1 MNQTRTF
8 PEYDGGDRAGA
19 RRMRRAW
26 RFAVV
31 GGVFF
36 AVTLWFLDVY
46 WGQDL
51 AERQYVMALTLPD
64 ESARPILRQVAKR
77 DAENREFPTPKYV
90 AALAE
95 REEADLVL
103 PTYEKAYKLDPSNAE
118 LAIRYGC
125 RLYHEGRYVE
135 ARERFRE
142 AGIQTANNAL
152 PRYLEAA
159 ALAALNPEE
168 DGLGEALALVAKTN
182 SAGDPVLFPQPLWA
196 DALPTGG
203 LRHTDRAR
211 RIVDE
216 CCAPLYTLADTVVG
230 QARSHIAL
238 NQVQYWD
245 SWLDTLGEMGESLA
259 NARPHG
265 ALPAIAGIRIQRD
278 AIQQREDISALGAA
292 APDPRLVERRADLR
306 NAAYQLAQF
315 EQRRDPSI
323 ALLRRRFKR
332 PLVLI
337 AQTLAAVALAY
348 LLAYILTHLLR
359 ARRVGWALPHSRL
372 GIAALVVAP
381 TASLGLLALFVA
393 LQHLLP
399 LPAPHGGVQTPPEP
413 WLRIL
418 THLWHGV
425 LIGAIV
431 FGLLYP
437 RLRLPRVAAV
447 LQNHGLAKSH
457 PELHRAARA
466 ARRTAAVSFLRRYY
480 GALAAA
486 LTAALA
492 LWALAYRVA
501 FGLYPWQL
509 DLLVSGFTQLETE
522 TAQRVLQLLATGP

>member
-1 MNQTRTF
+1 
-8 PEYDGGDRAGA
+8 
-19 RRMRRAW
+19 MRRAW
-26 RFAVV
+26 RYAVV
-31 GGVFF
+31 AWVFF
-36 AVTLWFLDVY
+36 AVMLWFLDVY

-51 AERQYVMALTLPD
+51 AERQYVMALTLAD
-64 ESARPILRQVAKR
+64 ESARPILRQVTKR

-95 REEADLVL
+95 REEADLIL
-103 PTYEKAYKLDPSNAE
+103 PTYEKAYQLDPSNAE

-142 AGIQTANNAL
+142 AGIQTADNAL
-152 PRYLEAA
+152 PRYLQAA

-168 DGLGEALALVAKTN
+168 EGLGEALALVAKTN
-182 SAGDPVLFPQPLWA
+182 SGGKPVVFPQPLWA

-216 CCAPLYTLADTVVG
+216 CCEPLYTLAETVTG

-238 NQVQYWD
+238 KQVQYWD
-245 SWLDTLGEMGESLA
+245 SWLETLGEMGASLA

-265 ALPAIAGIRIQRD
+265 ALTAMAGVRIQRD
-278 AIQQREDISALGAA
+278 AIQQREAISALGAA

-315 EQRRDPSI
+315 EQRRDARI

-337 AQTLAAVALAY
+337 AQTLAAVAFAY
-348 LLAYILTHLLR
+348 LLAYVLTHLLR
-359 ARRVGWALPHSRL
+359 ARRVGWALPYSRL
-372 GIAALVVAP
+372 GIAALVVAA
-381 TASLGLLALFVA
+381 TAWLALLLLFVA
-393 LQHLLP
+393 VQHLLP
-399 LPAPHGGVQTPPEP
+399 LPAPDGGVQPPPEP
-413 WLRIL
+413 WLRSL

-425 LIGAIV
+425 LSGAVV

-447 LQNHGLAKSH
+447 LKNHGLANNH
-457 PELHRAARA
+457 PELRRAARA

-480 GALAAA
+480 GALAAV

-509 DLLVSGFTQLETE
+509 DLLTSGFTQLEGE
-522 TAQRVLQLLATGP
+522 TVRRVLQLLATGH

>member
-1 MNQTRTF
+1 
-8 PEYDGGDRAGA
+8 
-19 RRMRRAW
+19 MRRAW

-31 GGVFF
+31 GWVFF

-51 AERQYVMALTLPD
+51 AERQYVMALTLAD

-95 REEADLVL
+95 REEADLIL

-216 CCAPLYTLADTVVG
+216 CCAPLYTLAETVAG

-259 NARPHG
+259 NARPYG

-278 AIQQREDISALGAA
+278 AIQQREAISALGAA

-315 EQRRDPSI
+315 EQRRDPRI

-337 AQTLAAVALAY
+337 ARTLTAVALAY
-348 LLAYILTHLLR
+348 LAAYILTHLLR

-372 GIAALVVAP
+372 AIAALALAP
-381 TASLGLLALFVA
+381 AAWLALLALFVA

-399 LPAPHGGVQTPPEP
+399 LPAHHGGIQPPPES
-413 WLRIL
+413 WLQTL

-425 LIGAIV
+425 LTAAIL
-431 FGLLYP
+431 FGVLYP
-437 RLRLPRVAAV
+437 QLRLPRVAVA
-447 LQNHGLAKSH
+447 LQNHGLAKNH